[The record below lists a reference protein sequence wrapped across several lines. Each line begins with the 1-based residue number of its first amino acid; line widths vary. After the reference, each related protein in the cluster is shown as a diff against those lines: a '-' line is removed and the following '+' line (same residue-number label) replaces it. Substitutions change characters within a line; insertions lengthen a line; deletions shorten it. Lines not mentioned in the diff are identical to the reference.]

1 MSMDVLFASLWGEP
15 NDLSLERKDWGEV
28 YCLLERKRPLAPPK
42 PAARPPLTAIGFL
55 HRNNCSF
62 ATQKCERCQ
71 KRFSQCSRIWG
82 DTRITLT
89 WRTIDQYVEPAA
101 VDHCQSGFLRAATI
115 ATLRLFTLFLTPQFH
130 NTAVIHILFQ
140 GCNKCLK
147 PKKRI
152 SAEISKNSIA
162 SQNICSAKTPPWD
175 IAQSSARAG
184 HRGKL
189 VIKLY
194 PFELPC
200 VPDVCPR

>member
-1 MSMDVLFASLWGEP
+1 MQQSVTCQSLSMSLDVLFASLCK
-15 NDLSLERKDWGEV
+15 EREGSEKSEV
-28 YCLLERKRPLAPPK
+28 FTWEKTLMWDFDVTWEKAPPK

-115 ATLRLFTLFLTPQFH
+115 ATLQLRPKISVLQKHHLETLH
-130 NTAVIHILFQ
+130 NPVLEPVT
-140 GCNKCLK
+140 
-147 PKKRI
+147 
-152 SAEISKNSIA
+152 NS
-162 SQNICSAKTPPWD
+162 
-175 IAQSSARAG
+175 
-184 HRGKL
+184 L
-189 VIKLY
+189 
-194 PFELPC
+194 
-200 VPDVCPR
+200 